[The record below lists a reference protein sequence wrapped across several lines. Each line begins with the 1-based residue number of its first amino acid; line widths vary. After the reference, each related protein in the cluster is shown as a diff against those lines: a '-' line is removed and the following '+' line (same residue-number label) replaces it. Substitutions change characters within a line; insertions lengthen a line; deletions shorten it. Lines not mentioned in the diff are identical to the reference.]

1 MAVTASL
8 KDRDGQILDA
18 KITSLNAAMT
28 AMPAGSPQRVSMTS
42 QVESAQVDAVNHY
55 IRVGRLSVATILST
69 LS

>member
-18 KITSLNAAMT
+18 KITSLTAALN
-28 AMPAGSPQRVSMTS
+28 AMPAGNPSRVSMAS
-42 QVESAQVDAVNHY
+42 QVEQAQVDAVNHY
-55 IRVGRLSVATILST
+55 IRVGRISVATILST